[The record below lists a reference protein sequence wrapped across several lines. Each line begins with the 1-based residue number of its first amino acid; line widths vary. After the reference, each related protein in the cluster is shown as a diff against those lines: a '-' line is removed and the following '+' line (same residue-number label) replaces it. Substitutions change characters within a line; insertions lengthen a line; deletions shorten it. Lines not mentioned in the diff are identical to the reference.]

1 MAAGARAA
9 LRALLALLCCGAPC
23 AVGGVAL
30 RPRAGPGDVKVPRVR
45 LPGGGGAMPMAGLGL
60 PKCEP
65 DAAVG
70 GDCREKARNATLE
83 FLLLGGR
90 LLDTALAYEN
100 HRAVGAA
107 IREAVDRHGVRREDL
122 RWAAGI
128 RPSVGHH
135 VARDAVPLRLL
146 RGAPVPER
154 QVSDLAPTA
163 QASPPPSTI
172 MPSSAGS
179 DAAARLRPR
188 RTPRP
193 PSRPSPC
200 GQGVLDSQ

>member
-163 QASPPPSTI
+163 GKGRRAHGGKGERGSGALSCGANRRWASW
-172 MPSSAGS
+172 
-179 DAAARLRPR
+179 
-188 RTPRP
+188 
-193 PSRPSPC
+193 C
-200 GQGVLDSQ
+200 C